1 MFGALGRLVSRRP
14 WYVIAAWLV
23 ATVLVVMFHPK
34 VEATTDQ
41 ADFLPDSYD
50 SIKAAT
56 LMADA
61 FPDQTDSGATV
72 VFDRTDGAKLAE
84 TDVAKIGEIM
94 QGLDLPKVF
103 TSAGEPLL
111 SPTSEVAIS
120 NLALAEGVTGQDEKE
135 LDQVKDLRDELKKAT
150 DGTGL
155 RAQTT
160 GSLPQSYDQIQSSGN
175 AEAIVG
181 LATVVLIVLLLSII
195 FRSVLITLLPLVAVI
210 AFMTPMANGLID
222 IAAKVFGLQKDP
234 STTVILIVVL
244 FGVGTD
250 YVLFFVFRYR
260 ERLREGEEHRA
271 AVAHAIERAGEAIAS
286 AGGAVVAAFMAL
298 LLSTLGMF
306 RSIGPSLA
314 IAVAVSVVAALTLIP
329 AFATVVGRAF
339 FWPSK
344 KWRIASKGA
353 RFEKIGNAVGRSP
366 VRYALV
372 SGGALLVLSIF
383 ALSFTPTFD
392 IGSSS
397 SAKNIE
403 SAKASKTLEE
413 GGFSAGA
420 TQPAPVVL
428 HSDEALDPATF
439 PAFKAALADAKGVSD
454 VADPIPA
461 PDGRTAIFMTT
472 LEHDPSSDDALDDV
486 REGLRPAAEKA
497 APDGTTPYVGG
508 LTAIFVDFQ
517 AAMNRDYKVVFPVA
531 AAIILIILAL
541 LLRSLVAPW
550 YLMVSVGLGFA
561 ATLGA
566 TTIVFQL
573 IGGADGL
580 IFILPIYIYLFVVA
594 LGTDYNILMVA
605 RLREEAREGLTPREA
620 AAKAIHHGGPTIAA
634 AGLILAG
641 TFASLML
648 AGNSFMTSMGFAIAF
663 GICVAAFVMAMF
675 FTPALTA
682 LIGHA
687 AWWPGHGDEKRDEE
701 PERELVPTP

>member
-1 MFGALGRLVSRRP
+1 MFGALGRFVSRRP
-14 WYVIAAWLV
+14 WYVIGAWLV

-41 ADFLPDSYD
+41 ADFLPDSYE
-50 SIKAAT
+50 SIKAANM
-56 LMADA
+56 MADA

-72 VFDRTDGAKLAE
+72 VFDRTDGSELTKADITTISGIMAK
-84 TDVAKIGEIM
+84 
-94 QGLDLPKVF
+94 LDLPEVF
-103 TSAGEPLL
+103 TSAGTVTP
-111 SPTSEVAIS
+111 SPTNEVAIS

-135 LDQVKDLRDELKKAT
+135 IDQVKDLRDELKGAT
-150 DGTGL
+150 KDTGI

-160 GSLPQSYDQIQSSGN
+160 GSLPQTYDQLESSGD
-175 AEAIVG
+175 AEAIVM
-181 LATVVLIVLLLSII
+181 LATVVLIILLLSLI
-195 FRSVLITLLPLVAVI
+195 FRSVLITALPLVAV
-210 AFMTPMANGLID
+210 ALFMMPMTTGLID
-222 IAAKVFGLQKDP
+222 IASEVFGLQKDP
-234 STTVILIVVL
+234 TTSVILIVVL

-286 AGGAVVAAFMAL
+286 AGGAVIAAFLAL

-306 RSIGPSLA
+306 RAIGPSLA

-344 KWRIASKGA
+344 KWRVPSPGA
-353 RFEKIGNAVGRSP
+353 RFERIGQAVGRTP
-366 VRYALV
+366 VRYAV
-372 SGGALLVLSIF
+372 ISGGTLLILSIF

-397 SAKNIE
+397 SAKNVE
-403 SAKASKTLEE
+403 SAKASTTMED

-428 HSDEALDPATF
+428 AADEKLDPASF
-439 PAFKAALADAKGVSD
+439 PAFRDALNGADGVSS
-454 VADPIPA
+454 VAEPTVA
-461 PDGRTAIFMTT
+461 PDGKTAIFMTT
-472 LEHDPSSDDALDDV
+472 LDHDPSSDAALEDV
-486 REGLRPAAEKA
+486 RDGLRPVTHAA
-497 APDGTTPYVGG
+497 APDGTRAEVGG
-508 LTAIFVDFQ
+508 LTAVFVDFQ

-531 AAIILIILAL
+531 ALIIAIILAL

-550 YLMVSVGLGFA
+550 YLMVSVGLGFT

-566 TTIVFQL
+566 TTIAFQM
-573 IGGADGL
+573 IGGSDGL
-580 IFILPIYIYLFVVA
+580 IFMLPIFIYLFVVA

-605 RLREEAREGLTPREA
+605 RLREEAREGLAPREA
-620 AAKAIHHGGPTIAA
+620 AAKAIHHGGPTVAA
-634 AGLILAG
+634 AGVILAG

-648 AGNSFMTSMGFAIAF
+648 AGNSFMTSMGFAVSF
-663 GICVAAFVMAMF
+663 GIVVAAFVMAMF

-687 AWWPGHGDEKRDEE
+687 AWWPGHGDETAEQHEE
-701 PERELVPTP
+701 RVHH